1 MVDTADK
8 IQAGAKAVA
17 NKVKDLPR
25 ELDRDYKV
33 EKAVENAEDLAH
45 GQLDDGDK
53 AGNSVEAA
61 AKAVGNRIENAGRDL
76 KAEYNKEKVKEAFD

>member
-17 NKVKDLPR
+17 NKVKDIPR
-25 ELDRDYKV
+25 DLDRDYKAG
-33 EKAVENAEDLAH
+33 KATEDAEDMARGH
-45 GQLDDGDK
+45 LDDGDR

-61 AKAVGNRIENAGRDL
+61 AKAVGDRIENAGHDL
-76 KAEYNKEKVKEAFD
+76 KAEYNKEKVKEALD